1 MCPRTLAPLAP
12 ANTNRIHCTAEMAPK
27 KKSGANAKAARAERH
42 SMVDAPT
49 DVPAA
54 MDQDLPPSHT
64 EDLPVVMAV
73 VPPPNE
79 DVPVVPPSHV
89 AAVEQ
94 HVPVE
99 LATSAALPAATSV
112 HPRPVGAPPRGVG
125 GQAKVWDTVHGGWH
139 DLSAPP
145 ADAATAA
152 TAVPTAIPKPR
163 GRAPKVGPDDAT
175 WDVRD
180 GCWRAP
186 DGSVHLTQA
195 EAAAAR
201 RALCADI
208 DRAARGEPPLARH
221 LVTRTFTLTVPDS
234 FWSPGMRG
242 RGKDGGNLGI
252 PRLLEGPRE
261 PGGATIGGDTAR
273 DWYATVRATF
283 DKAIGGCEMQPTH
296 WTPSGVVH
304 VLRPSGAYWP
314 TVDERLACEQL
325 TRAQFEACLRT
336 EWHAAML
343 EAETLLRAE
352 KEKILAQDAVRRREA
367 AEARAAAASE
377 RAAKLEAL
385 HPGIHARRQQAVQM
399 LLARNDGVVR
409 PRHAFAEAG
418 SVDSAAPPAA
428 APPATAT
435 AGEGSSDAME
445 VEVVVQVDMERMEL

>member
-1 MCPRTLAPLAP
+1 MPPRKKVPSNFAAVQRKRHGRQEEQHDQLEQAAQ
-12 ANTNRIHCTAEMAPK
+12 ADQAAKQSVEAAQAEQAAKQAAEFKQQLMDIEP
-27 KKSGANAKAARAERH
+27 SEGANAALSAAACA
-42 SMVDAPT
+42 SSS
-49 DVPAA
+49 AA
-54 MDQDLPPSHT
+54 AS
-64 EDLPVVMAV
+64 
-73 VPPPNE
+73 
-79 DVPVVPPSHV
+79 SV
-89 AAVEQ
+89 AAAA
-94 HVPVE
+94 PS
-99 LATSAALPAATSV
+99 LA

-163 GRAPKVGPDDAT
+163 GRAPNVGPDDAT

-242 RGKDGGNLGI
+242 RGKDGGNLGN
-252 PRLLEGPRE
+252 PCLLEGPRE
-261 PGGATIGGDTAR
+261 PSGATIGGDTAR

-367 AEARAAAASE
+367 AEARAAAALE

-385 HPGIHARRQQAVQM
+385 HPGIHAQRQQDVQR
-399 LLARNDGVVR
+399 LFAKHDGVVR

-435 AGEGSSDAME
+435 AGEGSGDAME

>member
-1 MCPRTLAPLAP
+1 
-12 ANTNRIHCTAEMAPK
+12 MAPK
-27 KKSGANAKAARAERH
+27 KKSGANAKAARAKRH

-54 MDQDLPPSHT
+54 MDQDLPPSHDH
-64 EDLPVVMAV
+64 DLPVDSV

-79 DVPVVPPSHV
+79 VVPVVPPSHV

-99 LATSAALPAATSV
+99 LATSV

-208 DRAARGEPPLARH
+208 DRAARGEPPLARD

-242 RGKDGGNLGI
+242 RGKDGGNLGN
-252 PRLLEGPRE
+252 PCLLEGPRE
-261 PGGATIGGDTAR
+261 PSGATIGGDTAR
-273 DWYATVRATF
+273 DWYATVRAT
-283 DKAIGGCEMQPTH
+283 
-296 WTPSGVVH
+296 
-304 VLRPSGAYWP
+304 
-314 TVDERLACEQL
+314 
-325 TRAQFEACLRT
+325 
-336 EWHAAML
+336 
-343 EAETLLRAE
+343 
-352 KEKILAQDAVRRREA
+352 
-367 AEARAAAASE
+367 
-377 RAAKLEAL
+377 
-385 HPGIHARRQQAVQM
+385 
-399 LLARNDGVVR
+399 
-409 PRHAFAEAG
+409 
-418 SVDSAAPPAA
+418 
-428 APPATAT
+428 
-435 AGEGSSDAME
+435 
-445 VEVVVQVDMERMEL
+445 